1 MNPALITQKRITVRK
16 AKIARAMSQ
25 ETVAYTAEVLFDGK
39 LIGYARNDGGGG
51 ASIVHR
57 AENSHPHFNE
67 AEAFAGT
74 FQHWL
79 DGKPQS
85 RYDDATKPWM
95 MGLDEVVDDLVLLE
109 DETKILKRGL
119 AKRIYMVKPRTE
131 RQFEV
136 HSVKLE
142 PTPENIARVTQG
154 YPTAKILNSM
164 PLDEA
169 LALAMPL
176 IMR

>member
-1 MNPALITQKRITVRK
+1 MTLVD
-16 AKIARAMSQ
+16 RA
-25 ETVAYTAEVLFDGK
+25 T
-39 LIGYARNDGGGG
+39 
-51 ASIVHR
+51 
-57 AENSHPHFNE
+57 NSHPHFKE
-67 AEAFAGT
+67 AEAFAAT
-74 FQHWL
+74 FQHWI

-85 RYDDATKPWM
+85 APTDRTKPWM
-95 MGLDEVVDDLVLLE
+95 MGLDDVVDDLVLLD
-109 DETKILKRGL
+109 DETKRLKRGI
-119 AKRIYMVKPRTE
+119 AKRIYMVKPGTE

-142 PTPENIARVTQG
+142 PTPENVARVAQG
-154 YPTAKILNSM
+154 YPTAKILNAM